1 MGETEKKKEG
11 EEEDRKPIRI
21 LSGKTFFLAAMQR
34 PRKGGERDEKKNSS
48 GR

>member
-21 LSGKTFFLAAMQR
+21 LSGKTFFSPACNVQEKA
-34 PRKGGERDEKKNSS
+34 GEGD
-48 GR
+48 